1 MGVIEGNGK
10 GIDLTDKCGVQDARL
25 ATKNFIHNMN
35 WKTPTFSAVICD
47 MDGLLLDTESIYRL
61 AWQEAAGDQGYSI
74 SDELYMSLLGLRT
87 EEAYEKLRCKFGNA
101 FSSELF
107 HIRSNHYCEDYV
119 KSGVPQKSGLSLLL
133 DFLNGYKIPR
143 AIATSSTREKALSS
157 LGEIVAQFDAI
168 VSGDDVKE
176 GKPAP
181 DIFLAA
187 ARRLNV
193 LPIRCIV
200 LEDSPVGIEAANRA
214 GMIPIM
220 VPDLIK
226 PSANIIQKAFCI
238 CNSLQDVIPLL
249 RAGHNETIRM
259 APA

>member
-1 MGVIEGNGK
+1 M
-10 GIDLTDKCGVQDARL
+10 TSSRL
-25 ATKNFIHNMN
+25 ATKDFIHNMN

-61 AWQEAAGDQGYSI
+61 AWQKAASEQGYSI

-87 EEAYEKLRCKFGNA
+87 EEAYERLSCRFGHA
-101 FSSELF
+101 FNSALF
-107 HIRSNHYCEDYV
+107 HSRSNYYWEDYV
-119 KSGVPQKSGLSLLL
+119 SLGVPQKSGLPLLL
-133 DFLNGYKIPR
+133 DFLNGYKISK
-143 AIATSSTREKALSS
+143 AIATSSPREKALSS
-157 LGEIVAQFDAI
+157 LGEIVTQFDAI
-168 VSGDDVKE
+168 VTGDDVKE

-181 DIFLAA
+181 EIFLEA

-193 LPIRCIV
+193 LPARCIV

-220 VPDLIK
+220 VPDLIR

-249 RAGHNETIRM
+249 RSGLNETLQM
-259 APA
+259 ASE